1 LDGELILKQFEHI
14 ESRIE
19 HLIKTCREKD
29 AVIQQLSDRIENLEE
44 ELRNKA
50 EAEQRYS
57 EERQVIRSRVDQ
69 LLARLKNIIGDE

>member
-1 LDGELILKQFEHI
+1 MDGELILKQFEHI